1 MEAQNETARADREL
15 QQARDDL
22 RETLQQVNH
31 KVEAVE
37 ARLRPQAILRRN
49 PLPLALIAGAVGF
62 LAGNDRGLRPLR
74 WLAIGGLLGAVLAA
88 ANESNKNGSDTA
100 IE

>member
-1 MEAQNETARADREL
+1 MEAPRETALVDREL

-22 RETLQQVNH
+22 RETLEQVNN

-37 ARLRPQAILRRN
+37 ARLRPQAILRRY
-49 PLPLALIAGAVGF
+49 PLPLALLAGAVGF
-62 LAGNDRGLRPLR
+62 LAGSDRGIRSLR
-74 WLAIGGLLGAVLAA
+74 WLVIGGLLGAVLAA
-88 ANESNKNGSDTA
+88 VNESNENDSDTA